1 MKFGV
6 EVFHFYLDALLV
18 FVVERDSNAVELMVP
33 RIVFEFAS
41 VDFAIVTKFTWNVAC
56 VMDQSAFTPFL
67 AFVLEEFVADFGLRW
82 GVFRLAL
89 GFPFLLFGKSGFD
102 GGVCVPAIVSKNAF
116 FESFEVLANWWGYF
130 CSVLHFFEVVP
141 FELGKM

>member
-18 FVVERDSNAVELMVP
+18 FVLERDSNAVGLMVP

-56 VMDQSAFTPFL
+56 VMDQSAFAPFL

-82 GVFRLAL
+82 GVFRLTL
-89 GFPFLLFGKSGFD
+89 GFPFLLFGKSGFK
-102 GGVCVPAIVSKNAF
+102 GVCEPAIVSKDAF
-116 FESFEVLANWWGYF
+116 FGCFEVLAYWWGYL
-130 CSVLHFFEVVP
+130 CSVLHFLEVVP
-141 FELGKM
+141 FGLGSM